1 VSREELD
8 SIPLLRG
15 FSDAQLDEI
24 MALFRPVAAGSPGSP
39 GSPGSTTSSKSGLL
53 FEEGDEANGFYL
65 LTRGELVL
73 EQEGVETHH
82 LHPLAVIGELGGLC
96 GVPRH
101 CRARLLAGAEVW
113 YVDARDLDGLFHR
126 NQELGLRFQ
135 KNLLD
140 VVSDKVHRDQLRL
153 QDMRANIIH
162 TQKAMKRMRDFLWE
176 SKDTEVSSPLHDVI
190 EDLIRRNRR
199 VNYRVTPPA
208 VLSATLRLDDGTEAP
223 VAQISRTEITVL
235 GAGGAEGTRISGVLH
250 LSGPEIA
257 VSGKISDVNDGRIEI
272 QLDLLLDEYAASLEG
287 YLTRIQLLDFLV

>member
-24 MALFRPVAAGSPGSP
+24 MALFRPVTADPTNSKA
-39 GSPGSTTSSKSGLL
+39 SSEPGLL
-53 FEEGDEANGFYL
+53 FEEGDEASGFYL

-82 LHPLAVIGELGGLC
+82 LHPPAVIGELGGLS
-96 GVPRH
+96 GIPRH
-101 CRARLLAGAEVW
+101 CRARVIAGAELW
-113 YVDARDLDGLFHR
+113 YVDAQDLDGLFHR

-162 TQKAMKRMRDFLWE
+162 TQKAMKRMRDFLWN

-208 VLSATLRLDDGTEAP
+208 LLAATLRLDDGTEAP
-223 VAQISRTEITVL
+223 VAQISRTEITVVGTSGTE
-235 GAGGAEGTRISGVLH
+235 GARISGVLH
-250 LSGPEIA
+250 LSGPEIPI
-257 VSGKISDVNDGRIEI
+257 SGKISDVDDGRVEI

>member
-1 VSREELD
+1 MSREDLD

-15 FSDAQLDEI
+15 FTGAQLDEI
-24 MALFRPVAAGSPGSP
+24 MALFRPVTAESMK
-39 GSPGSTTSSKSGLL
+39 SSERGLL
-53 FEEGDEANGFYL
+53 FEDGDEAEGFYL
-65 LTRGELVL
+65 LTRGEVVL
-73 EQEGVETHH
+73 EQEGVEIHH
-82 LHPLAVIGELGGLC
+82 LHPLAVIGELGGVC

-101 CRARLLAGAEVW
+101 CRARLISGTELW
-113 YVDARDLDGLFHR
+113 YMDARELDALFR
-126 NQELGLRFQ
+126 KDQDLGLRFQ

-153 QDMRANIIH
+153 HDMRSNIIH

-208 VLSATLRLDDGTEAP
+208 VLAATLRLDDGTEAP
-223 VAQISRTEITVL
+223 VAQISRTEITVVGTGGEE
-235 GAGGAEGTRISGVLH
+235 GARISGVLH
-250 LSGPEIA
+250 LSGPEIP
-257 VSGKISDVNDGRIEI
+257 VSGKISSVGDERIEI
-272 QLDLLLDEYAASLEG
+272 QLDLLLDEYSASLEG

>member
-1 VSREELD
+1 VSREDLD

-15 FSDAQLDEI
+15 FTGAQRDEI
-24 MALFRPVAAGSPGSP
+24 MALFRPVTAESMK
-39 GSPGSTTSSKSGLL
+39 SSERGLL
-53 FEEGDEANGFYL
+53 FEDGDEAEGFYL
-65 LTRGELVL
+65 LTRGEVVL
-73 EQEGVETHH
+73 EQEGVEIHH
-82 LHPLAVIGELGGLC
+82 LHPLAVIGELGGVC

-101 CRARLLAGAEVW
+101 CRARLISGTELWYMDAGEL
-113 YVDARDLDGLFHR
+113 DALFR
-126 NQELGLRFQ
+126 KDQDLGLRFQ

-153 QDMRANIIH
+153 HDMRSNIIH

-208 VLSATLRLDDGTEAP
+208 VLAATLRLDDGTEAP
-223 VAQISRTEITVL
+223 VAQISRTEITVVGTGGEE
-235 GAGGAEGTRISGVLH
+235 GARISGVLH
-250 LSGPEIA
+250 LSGPEIP
-257 VSGKISDVNDGRIEI
+257 VSGKISSVGDERIEI
-272 QLDLLLDEYAASLEG
+272 QLDLLLDEYSASLEG

>member
-1 VSREELD
+1 MSREELD

-15 FSDAQLDEI
+15 LSDAQLDEI
-24 MALFRPVAAGSPGSP
+24 MALFRPVTAESMR
-39 GSPGSTTSSKSGLL
+39 SSERGLL
-53 FEEGDEANGFYL
+53 FEEGDDAEGFYF
-65 LTRGELVL
+65 LTRGEVVL
-73 EQEGVETHH
+73 EQDGVEIHH

-101 CRARLLAGAEVW
+101 CRARLISGAELW
-113 YVDARDLDGLFHR
+113 YVDARDLDALFRR

-162 TQKAMKRMRDFLWE
+162 TQKAMKRMRDFLWN

-208 VLSATLRLDDGTEAP
+208 VLAATLRLDDGTEAP
-223 VAQISRTEITVL
+223 VTQISRTEITVT
-235 GAGGAEGTRISGVLH
+235 GTGGAEGQRISGVLH
-250 LSGPEIA
+250 LSGPEIP
-257 VSGKISDVNDGRIEI
+257 VSGKISEVNDGRIEI
-272 QLDLLLDEYAASLEG
+272 QLDLLLDEYAASLEK

>member
-1 VSREELD
+1 MNDRPRVTREELG

-15 FSDAQLDEI
+15 FTDAQLDEI
-24 MALFRPVAAGSPGSP
+24 MAIFEPVSAHASDG
-39 GSPGSTTSSKSGLL
+39 GLL
-53 FEEGDEANGFYL
+53 FDAGDQARGFYL
-65 LTRGELVL
+65 LTRGEVILS
-73 EQEGVETHH
+73 QEGVETHR

-96 GVPRH
+96 GLPRH
-101 CRARLLAGAEVW
+101 SKATCEADTELWLAEASRLEDLF
-113 YVDARDLDGLFHR
+113 ARDKD
-126 NQELGLRFQ
+126 LGLRFQ

-140 VVSDKVHRDQLRL
+140 AVSDKVQRDQVRL

-199 VNYRVTPPA
+199 VNYRVSPPA
-208 VLSATLRLDDGTEAP
+208 ALTATLRLDDGTEAP
-223 VAQISRTEITVL
+223 VVQISRTELTVQ
-235 GAGGAEGTRISGVLH
+235 GAGGGEGERISGVLH
-250 LSGPEIA
+250 LSGPEIP
-257 VSGKISDVNDGRIEI
+257 VSGKILGVVDGRAEI

>member
-1 VSREELD
+1 VTRDELS

-15 FSDAQLDEI
+15 FTGAQLDEI
-24 MALFRPVAAGSPGSP
+24 MALFRPVGPASMK
-39 GSPGSTTSSKSGLL
+39 SSERGLL
-53 FEEGDEANGFYL
+53 FEDGDEADGFYL
-65 LTRGELVL
+65 LTRGEVVL

-82 LHPLAVIGELGGLC
+82 LRPLAVIGELGGLC

-101 CRARLLAGAEVW
+101 CRARLLSGTDVW
-113 YVDARDLDGLFHR
+113 YVAARDLEELFR
-126 NQELGLRFQ
+126 RDQELGLRLQ

-153 QDMRANIIH
+153 HDMRSNIIH

-208 VLSATLRLDDGTEAP
+208 VLAATLRLDDGTEAR
-223 VAQISRTEITVL
+223 VAQISRTELTV
-235 GAGGAEGTRISGVLH
+235 EGTGGQEGQRISGVLH
-250 LSGPEIA
+250 LSGPEIP
-257 VSGKISDVNDGRIEI
+257 VSGKISEVGDDRIEI
-272 QLDLLLDEYAASLEG
+272 QLDLLMDEYAASLEG

>member
-1 VSREELD
+1 MSREELD

-15 FSDAQLDEI
+15 LSGAQLDEV
-24 MALFRPVAAGSPGSP
+24 MALFRPVTAASMK
-39 GSPGSTTSSKSGLL
+39 SSERGLL
-53 FEEGDEANGFYL
+53 FEEGDDAEGFYL
-65 LTRGELVL
+65 LTRGEVVL
-73 EQEGVETHH
+73 EQEGVEIHH

-101 CRARLLAGAEVW
+101 CRARLGEGTELW
-113 YVDARDLDGLFHR
+113 YVAARDLEALFHR
-126 NQELGLRFQ
+126 DQELGLRVQ

-153 QDMRANIIH
+153 QDMRSNIIH

-190 EDLIRRNRR
+190 DDLIRRNRR

-208 VLSATLRLDDGTEAP
+208 VLAATLRLDDGTEAP
-223 VAQISRTEITVL
+223 VTQISRTEITVE
-235 GAGGAEGTRISGVLH
+235 GTGGAEGQRISGVLH
-250 LSGPEIA
+250 LSGPEIPI
-257 VSGKISDVNDGRIEI
+257 SGKVTSANDGRVEI

>member
-1 VSREELD
+1 VSREELG

-15 FSDAQLDEI
+15 FTGAQLDEI
-24 MALFRPVAAGSPGSP
+24 MALFRPVAAESM
-39 GSPGSTTSSKSGLL
+39 SSSERGLL
-53 FEEGDEANGFYL
+53 FEERDEAEGFYL
-65 LTRGELVL
+65 LTKGEVVL

-101 CRARLLAGAEVW
+101 CRARLISGTELW
-113 YVDARDLDGLFHR
+113 YVAARDLEALFHED
-126 NQELGLRFQ
+126 QELGLRFQ

-153 QDMRANIIH
+153 QDMRSNIIH

-176 SKDTEVSSPLHDVI
+176 SQDTEVSSPLHDVI

-208 VLSATLRLDDGTEAP
+208 VLAATLRLDDGTEAP
-223 VAQISRTEITVL
+223 VAQISRTELTVV
-235 GAGGAEGTRISGVLH
+235 GTGGQEGQRVSGVLH
-250 LSGPEIA
+250 LSGPEIP
-257 VSGKISDVNDGRIEI
+257 VSGKISSVGDERIEI
-272 QLDLLLDEYAASLEG
+272 QLDLLMDEYAASLEG

>member
-15 FSDAQLDEI
+15 FSGAQLDEI
-24 MALFRPVAAGSPGSP
+24 MALFRPVTAESMK
-39 GSPGSTTSSKSGLL
+39 SSERGLL
-53 FEEGDEANGFYL
+53 FEEGDEAEGFYL

-101 CRARLLAGAEVW
+101 CRARVLSGAEVW
-113 YVDARDLDGLFHR
+113 YADARDLDALFRR

-162 TQKAMKRMRDFLWE
+162 TQKAMKKMRDFLWD

-208 VLSATLRLDDGTEAP
+208 VLSAMLRLDDGTEAE
-223 VAQISRTEITVL
+223 VTQISRTEITVV
-235 GAGGAEGTRISGVLH
+235 GTGGAQGGRVSGVLH
-250 LSGPEIA
+250 LSGPEIP
-257 VSGKISDVNDGRIEI
+257 VSGKISEVGDGRIEI

>member
-1 VSREELD
+1 MTDRPRVSREELD

-15 FSDAQLDEI
+15 FTEAQLDRI
-24 MALFRPVAAGSPGSP
+24 MALFHPVAAGDMKESA
-39 GSPGSTTSSKSGLL
+39 KGLL
-53 FEEGDEANGFYL
+53 FEEGDDANGFYL
-65 LTRGELVL
+65 LVKGEVVL
-73 EQEGVETHH
+73 EQEGVE
-82 LHPLAVIGELGGLC
+82 LHRLRPLAVIGELGGLC
-96 GVPRH
+96 HVPRH
-101 CRARLLAGAEVW
+101 CKARLLSGTEIWQLDSEHLEALF
-113 YVDARDLDGLFHR
+113 RDDKD
-126 NQELGLRFQ
+126 LGLRFQ

-153 QDMRANIIH
+153 HDMRANIIN

-208 VLSATLRLDDGTEAP
+208 ALAASLRLDDGTEAS
-223 VAQISRTEITVL
+223 VVQISRTEITVT
-235 GAGGAEGTRISGVLH
+235 GTGGQAGERISGVLH
-250 LSGPEIA
+250 LSGPEIP
-257 VSGKISDVNDGRIEI
+257 VSGKISEVGEGRIEI